1 MNRKVVLSVIA
12 FAGMAMAAGKSY
24 SVKLFDPA
32 MLGDTELKPG
42 EYRVEVNDQTAI
54 IKSGKIKKEAAVKV
68 ETSDS
73 KYDATTVRLSSGAK
87 PQIQEI
93 HIGGTRTKLVFNGTA
108 KTSGI

>member
-12 FAGMAMAAGKSY
+12 FAGMAMAAGKTY
-24 SVKLFDPA
+24 NVKLFDPA
-32 MLGDTELKPG
+32 MIGDTELKAG
-42 EYRVEVNDQTAI
+42 EYRLEVTDQTAI
-54 IKSGKIKKEAAVKV
+54 IKSGKIKKEAAVRV

-93 HIGGTRTKLVFNGTA
+93 HIGGTRTKLVFNGST